1 MNQKNKNIIIV
12 AACVVIVALIGGLVF
27 LGMKLNKEQA
37 NNKEMNELMA
47 IDKKEMETEYSDF
60 ANQYNEMQTKITNDS
75 IIRELEVQ
83 KHRTQE
89 LLEELRQ
96 TKSNDAAT
104 ITRLKKELATV
115 RKIMRSYI
123 VQIDS
128 LSRLNETLTNEN
140 RMVKEQYSQA
150 TEQINNLSN
159 EKKSLSDQ
167 VAIAAQ
173 LDATAISVNTK
184 NKRGKETQKSKDVTK
199 IAVNFTIVKNIT
211 AKAGMRT
218 LYVRIMKPT
227 NEVLGNKGSFPYE
240 GKELEFTERKS
251 VEYTGQE
258 QHVTLYSD
266 IQEFLQGGTYKVFI
280 FAEGNMIGSS
290 SFTLK

>member
-1 MNQKNKNIIIV
+1 MNQKSKNSFLIIGGIL
-12 AACVVIVALIGGLVF
+12 IVALIGGLAY
-27 LGMKLNKEQA
+27 LGYALSQEKKEKEQ
-37 NNKEMNELMA
+37 MNELMA
-47 IDKKEMETEYSDF
+47 IDKREMETEYSDF
-60 ANQYNEMQTKITNDS
+60 ANQYNEMQTQITNDS
-75 IIRELEVQ
+75 IIRELEIQ

-89 LLEELRQ
+89 LLEELRN
-96 TKSNDAAT
+96 TKSTDAAT

-128 LSRLNETLTNEN
+128 LNRLNEALTNEN

-150 TEQINNLSN
+150 TEQISSLSN

-173 LDATAISVNTK
+173 LDATGISVSAK
-184 NKRGKETQKSKDVTK
+184 NKRGKDTQKAKDAMRL
-199 IAVNFTIVKNIT
+199 AVNFTIVKNIT

-218 LYVRIMKPT
+218 IFVRITKPG
-227 NEVLGNKGSFPYE
+227 NDVLGNKGSFQYE
-240 GKELEFTERKS
+240 SKSLEFSEKKS
-251 VEYTGQE
+251 IEYTGQE
-258 QHVTLYSD
+258 QHVTVYSD
-266 IQEFLQGGTYKVFI
+266 IQEFLQGGTYKVYI

-290 SFTLK
+290 SFSLK